1 MSAAKRE
8 PSLRERALGILARRE
23 HTRAEL
29 ARRLGPH
36 VEDADQLEALLD
48 ELERRK
54 LLSDA
59 RYAEARVHTLSRK
72 YGAARI
78 ERDLRARGVSEDL
91 IASALAGASG
101 SEILR
106 AHEVWR
112 RKFGALPQ
120 DRSEYARQARFLQ
133 GRGFSADVI
142 RHVLK
147 GVEE

>member
-1 MSAAKRE
+1 VSAAKRE

-72 YGAARI
+72 YGAAIPLVPDSLAAEPAWAVR
-78 ERDLRARGVSEDL
+78 
-91 IASALAGASG
+91 ALA
-101 SEILR
+101 
-106 AHEVWR
+106 R
-112 RKFGALPQ
+112 RGN
-120 DRSEYARQARFLQ
+120 
-133 GRGFSADVI
+133 G
-142 RHVLK
+142 
-147 GVEE
+147 

>member
-8 PSLRERALGILARRE
+8 PSLRERALRFLARRE

-36 VEDADQLEALLD
+36 VEDAAQLEALLD
-48 ELERRK
+48 ELQRRK

-78 ERDLRARGVSEDL
+78 ERDLRARGVSKD
-91 IASALAGASG
+91 LAGEAAR
-101 SEILR
+101 R
-106 AHEVWR
+106 AAGTELERARTIWQ
-112 RKFGALPQ
+112 RKFGSLPRNLHQ
-120 DRSEYARQARFLQ
+120 HAAQARFMLA
-133 GRGFSADVI
+133 RGFSMDVVKRI
-142 RHVLK
+142 LEGR
-147 GVEE
+147 ED